1 MESVFNLDYQNQ
13 NIDSKITVGIEK
25 LSSVFRG
32 LIWEETKHTGLSP
45 IQLQIL
51 IFLKYHSENLSTVS
65 YLAKEFSLTKPTIS
79 DAIKVLEQKKIIKKI
94 SSKNDT
100 RSYAIQLTALGKKMV
115 VQSEN
120 FSLPFFKMIET
131 LDAKDKVQFWNT
143 ITKLIFQ
150 LNSIGLISVQRVC
163 YTCKFYEQKKNQAF
177 CHLLMSD
184 LKNVDIRID
193 CPEHQIVA

>member
-13 NIDSKITVGIEK
+13 NLDGKITVGIEK

-32 LIWEETKHTGLSP
+32 LIWEETKNTGLSP

-51 IFLKYHSENLSTVS
+51 IFLKYHSENLATVS
-65 YLAKEFSLTKPTIS
+65 YLAKEFNVTKPTIS
-79 DAIKVLEQKKIIKKI
+79 DAIKVLEQKKIIKKT

-100 RSYAIQLTALGKKMV
+100 RSYLIQLTALGKKMV

-120 FSLPFFKMIET
+120 FSQPFSKIIET
-131 LDAKDKVQFWNT
+131 LNTKDKIQFWST
-143 ITKLIFQ
+143 ITQLIAQ
-150 LNSIGLISVQRVC
+150 LNTIGLISVQRIC
-163 YTCKFYEQKKNQAF
+163 YTCKFYEQKKNHSF

-184 LKNVDIRID
+184 LKNIDIRID